1 MGIMVTVSTFRVPFS
16 GIEHPFLFS
25 LLLEPISMK
34 TFVKINSFGALT
46 HDESRVRHDQDVPRR
61 VDRVWVVYVE

>member
-1 MGIMVTVSTFRVPFS
+1 MGNEKQEGASTTM
-16 GIEHPFLFS
+16 
-25 LLLEPISMK
+25 LEPNSMK

-61 VDRVWVVYVE
+61 VDRVWVVNVE